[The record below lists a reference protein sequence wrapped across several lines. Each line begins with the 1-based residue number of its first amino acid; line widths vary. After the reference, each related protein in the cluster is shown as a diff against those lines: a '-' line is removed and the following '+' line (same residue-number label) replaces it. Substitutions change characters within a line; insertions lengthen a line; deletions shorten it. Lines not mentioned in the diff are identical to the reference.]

1 MKFLIILPILIIIS
15 LLIYPSIANFLA
27 YSSPPKSEDNE
38 RLQEIANEF
47 DFERFVSYLQENNI
61 QEFNY
66 DVFSDYIQKNNI
78 RLNEEDFKYL
88 FDLIS
93 NAIKTDSGF
102 TGLGENIG
110 VSESV
115 SFVLERKYFFG
126 LFKLP
131 VQTNFRNIRTYNKIF
146 FYSIYSLI
154 ILFIL
159 LVFGKIFFKGEKPK
173 PTENYLNA
181 EDIYPY

>member
-1 MKFLIILPILIIIS
+1 MWKMKLLIILPIIVILS
-15 LLIYPSIANFLA
+15 LFIYPSIANFLA
-27 YSSPPKSEDNE
+27 YTPPREKSDN
-38 RLQEIANEF
+38 RLQEIATEF
-47 DFERFVSYLQENNI
+47 DFERFVSFLQENNI

-66 DVFSDYIQKNNI
+66 EIFLDYITQNNI
-78 RLNEEDFKYL
+78 KLSEKDFRYL

-93 NAIKTDSGF
+93 SAIKTGIGF

-126 LFKLP
+126 LIKLP
-131 VQTNFRNIRTYNKIF
+131 VQTNLRNIRTYNKVF
-146 FYSIYSLI
+146 FYSIYFLI
-154 ILFIL
+154 VLFL
-159 LVFGKIFFKGEKPK
+159 FLCFKGIIFRGKE
-173 PTENYLNA
+173 TENYINP